1 MRGRQTTTSTCKN
14 ARIPRVAETANNGTA
29 KAKYTVAWPLGNEV
43 DVGAMLVTPDGRY
56 GAKKANAGSTIGLA
70 RKGRTALSTRARST
84 AAYKPTSDESSV
96 SRFPRSAAVLPLV
109 ANHAPQ
115 NNAPR
120 TPPCARSFTDT
131 LHANKSSPRDCR
143 AKPFNSASNH
153 RSTLAA
159 AVMKLVTAGARKRSA
174 RSPKIGRL
182 RIPVAIATGENV
194 ARDVS

>member
-109 ANHAPQ
+109 ANHAPRSEERRVGKESRDQGTAYDRKQ
-115 NNAPR
+115 N
-120 TPPCARSFTDT
+120 
-131 LHANKSSPRDCR
+131 
-143 AKPFNSASNH
+143 
-153 RSTLAA
+153 
-159 AVMKLVTAGARKRSA
+159 RKVR
-174 RSPKIGRL
+174 RVG
-182 RIPVAIATGENV
+182 
-194 ARDVS
+194 